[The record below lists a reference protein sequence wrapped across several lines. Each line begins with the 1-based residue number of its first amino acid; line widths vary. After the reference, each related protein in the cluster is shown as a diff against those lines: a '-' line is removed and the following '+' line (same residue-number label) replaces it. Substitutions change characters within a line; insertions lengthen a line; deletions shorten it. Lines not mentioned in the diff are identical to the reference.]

1 MALYQHFCTSK
12 NELFRLNTWLRTKC
26 LLHEFQTNSKVK
38 MFAPNPLKKRLA
50 VKKLPP
56 RKPYIEKKLGPRTN
70 QLGIQMLSKEIYD
83 QVFLEGYSDHSK
95 DDVIASSKQELLKH
109 KMNSEDIEMQPDVS
123 CKIPPLKGR
132 NIEEHFLNIGNEQVQ
147 DYKQLVTELL
157 EGIPE
162 PPKHWLMEEGWT
174 RYVPG
179 ELPQKVHFPLEEAII
194 FDVEVCM
201 KVGKIPTLATAVS
214 NKAWYGWIGSNLIT
228 GTFVPN
234 TSNQYNLH
242 GFVPLESKDDEF
254 GDSLNEH
261 QLKSKVVIGHNVS
274 YDRARIK
281 EQYWLKRTGT
291 RFIDTM
297 SLHICV
303 SGLTS
308 YQRAIVK
315 SSKFIDEDEEWKS
328 NSSLNN
334 IVDVYNL
341 YCGGTITKETR
352 NLFVNGS
359 LEDIKENFQ
368 EVMKYCSGDVKVT
381 YDILKV
387 LYPLFLERFP
397 HPITMAG
404 MLELGT
410 AYLPVNQNWN
420 RYITDAEQSFE
431 DLENEGKLLLARRAD
446 QACQLLYDEKYKEDL
461 WLWDEDWEVKSLKM
475 KNKLRKSERTEP
487 QGINESSVNEED
499 EESDHLEEKF
509 RGLWQTRDLL
519 PKIKG
524 VLPGYPNW

>member
-1 MALYQHFCTSK
+1 MALYQYFRSK
-12 NELFRLNTWLRTKC
+12 NDLFRLNTWLRTKS

-38 MFAPNPLKKRLA
+38 IFAPNPHKKRLA
-50 VKKLPP
+50 VKKSPP
-56 RKPYIEKKLGPRTN
+56 QIPLEKKPGPRIN
-70 QLGIQMLSKEIYD
+70 KLGIQMLSKEIYD
-83 QVFLEGYSDHSK
+83 QVFLEGFTDHSK

-109 KMNSEDIEMQPDVS
+109 NMNSEDIEMQPDLS
-123 CKIPPLKGR
+123 FKIPPLKGR

-147 DYKQLVTELL
+147 NYKQLVKGLL

-162 PPKHWLMEEGWT
+162 SPKDWLLQEGWT

-179 ELPQKVHFPLEEAII
+179 ELPQKVDYPLEEAII

-214 NKAWYGWIGSNLIT
+214 SKAWYGWIGSNLIT

-234 TSNQYNLH
+234 TSHQYNLH
-242 GFVPLESKDDEF
+242 SFVPLESKDDEF
-254 GDSLNEH
+254 GDSLSEH
-261 QLKSKVVIGHNVS
+261 QLKPKVVIGHNVS

-315 SSKFIDEDEEWKS
+315 SSKFVDEDEDWKS

-341 YCGGTITKETR
+341 YCGGTVTKETR

-368 EVMKYCSGDVKVT
+368 EVMKYCCGDVKVT

-397 HPITMAG
+397 HPITLAG

-446 QACQLLYDEKYKEDL
+446 QACQLLDDEKYKEDL

-475 KNKLRKSERTEP
+475 KIKLKKSERSELKSD
-487 QGINESSVNEED
+487 INESSVNEED
-499 EESDHLEEKF
+499 EEIDPLEEKF
-509 RGLWQTRDLL
+509 RSLWLTRDLL
-519 PKIKG
+519 PKVRP